1 MHFDA
6 KAHCQIFRSDPFQYE
21 ACLQQAKQAA
31 ELVKF
36 FKTGSP
42 DDIVRYEESM
52 KPSRVIASL
61 LALPLAVK
69 EIQNAI
75 QARTWKEC
83 AKHAGIAAVV
93 GAVSGFFLWH
103 DLR

>member
-21 ACLQQAKQAA
+21 ACIQQANRVTKLTEFYETASSENIAQ
-31 ELVKF
+31 
-36 FKTGSP
+36 
-42 DDIVRYEESM
+42 YEEST
-52 KPSRVIASL
+52 KPSRVITSL
-61 LALPLAVK
+61 LALPLVLK

-83 AKHAGIAAVV
+83 AKHVGIAAVV